1 MIFISKV
8 LRMVSLR
15 GLKGIRRLSC
25 RAAAGK
31 RSMVWPEGGR
41 VGGPGIWV
49 LDKPGCATSPKSD
62 RYSAED
68 FRHQM
73 IGSDQHF
80 QKTVLLHEEWN
91 ME

>member
-1 MIFISKV
+1 MG
-8 LRMVSLR
+8 SLR
-15 GLKGIRRLSC
+15 RLKGIRRLSC

-31 RSMVWPEGGR
+31 RSVVWPEGGR

-49 LDKPGCATSPKSD
+49 LDKPGCGTSPKSD

-68 FRHQM
+68 FRQQM
-73 IGSDQHF
+73 IGSDQHV
-80 QKTVLLHEEWN
+80 QKIVLLHEERN